1 MFAKCRWTPLHH
13 AFCAVAFTYLKM
25 GHENEKS
32 TFYGGLASGMNA
44 GMKQARRI
52 GTEYAIP
59 GNVES

>member
-1 MFAKCRWTPLHH
+1 
-13 AFCAVAFTYLKM
+13 M

-59 GNVES
+59 GNTLHPEDQDPNG